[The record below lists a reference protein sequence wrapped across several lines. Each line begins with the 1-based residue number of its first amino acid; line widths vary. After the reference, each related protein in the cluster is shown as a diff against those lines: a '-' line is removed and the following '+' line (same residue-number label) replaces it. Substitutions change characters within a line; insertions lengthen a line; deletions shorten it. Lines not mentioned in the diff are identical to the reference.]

1 MENLIQSPQK
11 QLQVKIREAQSSYNT
26 VEKLQSGASK
36 ELLEINQKWLATRKD
51 QRRAKVLSS
60 IIMELDLV
68 KERLNTYRETLIEL
82 KDKLPE

>member
-68 KERLNTYRETLIEL
+68 KEQLNTYRETLIEL